1 MRCFQFQG
9 CTCEPQRRSISRVVK
24 LAMYPS
30 VLKILHRYT
39 RLERAWTR
47 FPSLSD
53 RRTCR
58 VTYIAVSNVPTVS
71 FERELFRVEVFWYTL
86 RVEASFSKRGFEVLE
101 DGRRNFGRIDEIS
114 LLIFFLSVALFVFFG
129 HSVRL
134 EGRRI
139 GNQTRG

>member
-58 VTYIAVSNVPTVS
+58 VTYIAVPNVPTV
-71 FERELFRVEVFWYTL
+71 ERELFRVEVFWYTL
-86 RVEASFSKRGFEVLE
+86 RVEASSFVFRTRIR
-101 DGRRNFGRIDEIS
+101 RRNFGRIDEIF

-129 HSVRL
+129 HSIRL
-134 EGRRI
+134 EGRRV

>member
-71 FERELFRVEVFWYTL
+71 FEPELFRVEVFWYTL
-86 RVEASFSKRGFEVLE
+86 RVEASSFVFATRIRSIGRWTKEFWKN
-101 DGRRNFGRIDEIS
+101 RRNFFTNFFPFRCIVRILWAFS
-114 LLIFFLSVALFVFFG
+114 
-129 HSVRL
+129 
-134 EGRRI
+134 
-139 GNQTRG
+139 

>member
-9 CTCEPQRRSISRVVK
+9 CTCEPQRRSISRIVK

-58 VTYIAVSNVPTVS
+58 VTYIAVPNVPTVENFFVWRFFGIHCAS
-71 FERELFRVEVFWYTL
+71 KL
-86 RVEASFSKRGFEVLE
+86 RVSFSERGFEVLE
-101 DGRRNFGRIDEIS
+101 DGRRNFERIDEIS

-134 EGRRI
+134 ERRRI